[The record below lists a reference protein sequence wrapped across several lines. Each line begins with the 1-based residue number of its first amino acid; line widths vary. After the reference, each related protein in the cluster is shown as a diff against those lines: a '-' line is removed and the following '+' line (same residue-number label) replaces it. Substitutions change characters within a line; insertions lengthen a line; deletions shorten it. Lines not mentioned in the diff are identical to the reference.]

1 MYGIRTKAFASK
13 ADVSVGTSDTVILT
27 LTPAGLFSAMVVEV
41 SSDSGSAA
49 SLNSFTIQRQDH
61 ARGAWYDY
69 ITTWTSPY
77 PLGLSFVSAT
87 PATLAADATV
97 HLHVDIGSAYGVR
110 FVATVAATTADITI
124 IGLQGD
130 ATLPGALAEV
140 NISGFATQTTLAA
153 AAADL
158 NELTAAPVAKNWVMG
173 GAVVA
178 AGPAPAPLAASETF
192 ARKVIMTAVKA
203 AGTANTGV
211 VYVGDA
217 NLIDTTAACIQLAPG
232 ESFTLEGSPG
242 TKFDLNLLKMDGAN
256 VGDGVRYIYQPI

>member
-1 MYGIRTKAFASK
+1 MATSIRQAAEANLANGIP
-13 ADVSVGTSDTVILT
+13 TS
-27 LTPAGLFSAMVVEV
+27 
-41 SSDSGSAA
+41 
-49 SLNSFTIQRQDH
+49 
-61 ARGAWYDY
+61 
-69 ITTWTSPY
+69 
-77 PLGLSFVSAT
+77 LGQA
-87 PATLAADATV
+87 LAADSMPVVLPALQVTA
-97 HLHVDIGSAYGVR
+97 L
-110 FVATVAATTADITI
+110 TPPAA
-124 IGLQGD
+124 
-130 ATLPGALAEV
+130 
-140 NISGFATQTTLAA
+140 ISGFATSAKQLADGHGVVATILPANVTTLTPPTAA
-153 AAADL
+153 AIASAIVANPPAVATTEASGAAIAADL